1 MITPAQLVQRLRD
14 LVWKADIDALPPLKA
29 RGITTLRVIY
39 VVIRDVADGQLT
51 LRAMSL
57 VYTTLLS
64 LVPLLAVSFSVL
76 KAFGVHNQI
85 EPMLLNL
92 LAPLGDKGVEVTT
105 RIIGFVENIKAGLL
119 GSMGLA
125 VLFYTVVSLL
135 QKTERAFN
143 FIWHVTQSRAFAQRF
158 SDYLSVILIGPVLVF
173 SALGITASVMSTELM
188 QKLAAFEPMGSL
200 IEESGRLV
208 PYILIIAA
216 FTFIY
221 TFMPN
226 TKVRTRSAVIGAIV
240 AGILW
245 ETTGWVFA
253 SFVVTSTKYT
263 AIYSTFATLIVF
275 MIWLYLSWLILL
287 VGANIAFYH
296 QHREFLV
303 SERRDL
309 RLSNRMK
316 ERITLIVLAQIAQSF
331 TSRRPGWSLEAL
343 SQRLRMPLD
352 LIDPILQRLV
362 DRGML
367 TRTDSTPPSYLPARP
382 LDQLALL
389 DVLDAVRSA
398 DEDDFM
404 NPSHLPYEPMVQQVL
419 ERLEQSELQTLSGK
433 TAKDLTRPEVTLV
446 DDKRRPADV

>member
-1 MITPAQLVQRLRD
+1 MMNPNRITQRLRD
-14 LVWKADIDALPPLKA
+14 AVWNTDIDALPPLRA
-29 RGITTLRVIY
+29 RGVTALRVVH

-92 LAPLGDKGVEVTT
+92 LAPLGDKGVEITS

-125 VLFYTVVSLL
+125 VLIYTVVSLL

-143 FIWHVTQSRAFAQRF
+143 FIWHVTQNRAFAQRF

-188 QKLAAFEPMGSL
+188 QKLAAVEPLGRL

-208 PYILIIAA
+208 PYALIIAA

-221 TFMPN
+221 VFMPN

-253 SFVVTSTKYT
+253 SFIVTSTKYT
-263 AIYSTFATLIVF
+263 AIYSTFATLIMF

-316 ERITLIVLAQIAQSF
+316 EQITLIVLAQIAQSF
-331 TSRRPGWSLEAL
+331 TSGRPGWSLEAL
-343 SQRLRMPLD
+343 SQRLHLPLD
-352 LIDPILQRLV
+352 LIDPLLQTLV

-367 TRTDSTPPSYLPARP
+367 TRTDSIPQSYVPARP
-382 LDQLALL
+382 LDQLELRE
-389 DVLDAVRSA
+389 VLEAVRSA
-398 DEDDFM
+398 DEDNLM
-404 NPSHLPYEPMVQQVL
+404 NPSRLPYEPMVQQVL
-419 ERLEQSELQTLSGK
+419 ERLEQSELQTLTGK

-446 DDKRRPADV
+446 DDNRRPADG